1 VSSAT
6 PTNVSRTV
14 AAPAPVH
21 EIPTSQQSRVKGGR
35 LPGLD
40 KEGSDTINVIVLQ
53 SILAENGMVC
63 AFLGYKSGSK
73 MKKKEAIKR
82 LMDGLQKHGN
92 PVVRALRESALNK
105 RIQQAVDAAKKL
117 ALSNDRE
124 QLAKLKDNGNE
135 KNADTGDNLDA
146 YDKCILELAIQEEK
160 LTRAKKEAE
169 EREKANLQDKSARLQ
184 AVATVASRVAAADK
198 TARKRVRGGN
208 VGDKTL
214 YKQLEQAELDME
226 LAEEELRDPDQMN
239 EEERGEELVQQ
250 VRDRAT
256 AARQE
261 VARLRGLLRQREF
274 SDDDSGEDQR
284 MFSTQQTQADGTD
297 SQLEREM
304 RDNAEVHATELE
316 GPKRRANERAQK
328 SASKTKQRESPNA
341 ALQLNRQRS
350 TATALAD
357 GYAAQEQ
364 MMDFLKEQRSGDYQ
378 FQQKFLQGLDADR
391 HLRSQE
397 MLLAQMS
404 PETKKVWVRD
414 ESQRLEQQ
422 RQQREEL
429 DMINML
435 TPKSRNK
442 AVLDRLQK
450 KKS

>member
-1 VSSAT
+1 
-6 PTNVSRTV
+6 
-14 AAPAPVH
+14 
-21 EIPTSQQSRVKGGR
+21 
-35 LPGLD
+35 
-40 KEGSDTINVIVLQ
+40 
-53 SILAENGMVC
+53 
-63 AFLGYKSGSK
+63 
-73 MKKKEAIKR
+73 
-82 LMDGLQKHGN
+82 
-92 PVVRALRESALNK
+92 
-105 RIQQAVDAAKKL
+105 
-117 ALSNDRE
+117 
-124 QLAKLKDNGNE
+124 
-135 KNADTGDNLDA
+135 
-146 YDKCILELAIQEEK
+146 
-160 LTRAKKEAE
+160 
-169 EREKANLQDKSARLQ
+169 
-184 AVATVASRVAAADK
+184 
-198 TARKRVRGGN
+198 
-208 VGDKTL
+208 
-214 YKQLEQAELDME
+214 
-226 LAEEELRDPDQMN
+226 
-239 EEERGEELVQQ
+239 
-250 VRDRAT
+250 
-256 AARQE
+256 
-261 VARLRGLLRQREF
+261 
-274 SDDDSGEDQR
+274 
-284 MFSTQQTQADGTD
+284 
-297 SQLEREM
+297 M

-442 AVLDRLQK
+442 ALLDRLQK